1 MQNKSDIEDM
11 KFEVALAELEK
22 AAESLRSGRLELEE
36 SILVYD
42 KCIMLHSHC
51 AKLLENATQKIE
63 IYNPENGS
71 KEDFEA

>member
-1 MQNKSDIEDM
+1 MKAEIEQM
-11 KFEVALAELEK
+11 KFEDALAELDK

-42 KCIMLHSHC
+42 KCIMLHNRC
-51 AKLLENATQKIE
+51 AQLLQDAKQKIE
-63 IYNPENGS
+63 IYNPERGE